1 MKKDRKQIV
10 RDVLGALFVLA
21 FGGFVLFF
29 VSVFAFLGVV
39 PYYVAQVLP
48 VIGVPALLVL
58 ALALSNLCG
67 AAVLKWMKRGLL
79 VILIGC
85 VAYTGYGAWRESIPT
100 VDDRDL
106 LLYQYEPFREDN
118 KLVTLEEAPAL
129 QMEYV
134 GLPRLDGATALY
146 PVYAAFAQA
155 VYPEQKY
162 SQKYSIHGGGSVTCY
177 GTTDAYD
184 RLIRGE
190 TDIIFVAGP
199 SQAQL
204 DAAATAGKELHL
216 TPIGREAFV
225 FFVNSRNPV
234 RSLTVEEIQKIYTG
248 ELTNWKEVGGR
259 RQKIRPFQRPEG
271 SGSQTALQRLMGDLP
286 LMKPEEENIVGGM
299 EGIIRRVAVYRN
311 FGNAIGFSFRYYTT
325 EMVTDD
331 QIWLLAVEGVEPTRE
346 TIRDGS
352 YPISSYF
359 YAITASRIGQSA
371 PEETNPRIA
380 ALLDWIL
387 SEQGQEIVDRTGYV
401 SLSP

>member
-1 MKKDRKQIV
+1 MKRNWKQIV
-10 RDVLGALFVLA
+10 EGVIGMLCILA
-21 FGGFVLFF
+21 FGAIFLPFLMLLAWAVL
-29 VSVFAFLGVV
+29 

-58 ALALSNLCG
+58 ALSLNNLCG
-67 AAVLKWMKRGLL
+67 AGVLKWMKRGLL

-85 VAYTGYGAWRESIPT
+85 AAYAGYGAWRESIPT

-118 KLVTLEEAPAL
+118 KLVQLEEPSAL
-129 QMEYV
+129 QLERI
-134 GLPRLDGATALY
+134 GLPHLDGATALY

-155 VYPEQKY
+155 AYPEQEY
-162 SQKYSIHGGGSVTCY
+162 PRYGHGGSGYVVCS

-184 RLIRGE
+184 RLIKGE
-190 TDIIFVAGP
+190 TEVIFVAGP

-204 DAAATAGKELHL
+204 DAAAAAGKELHL

-248 ELTNWKEVGGR
+248 EITNWKEVGGR
-259 RQKIRPFQRPEG
+259 RQTIRPYQRSEG

-286 LMKPEEENIVGGM
+286 LMEPEEEDVVDVM
-299 EGIIRRVAVYRN
+299 DGIIRRVAVYRN

-331 QIWLLAVEGVEPTRE
+331 QIRLLAIEDVEPTRE
-346 TIRDGS
+346 SIRDGS

-359 YAITASRIGQSA
+359 YAVTASRIGKPA
-371 PEETNPRIA
+371 PEETNPQIA
-380 ALLDWIL
+380 ALLEWIL
-387 SEQGQEIVDRTGYV
+387 SEQGQEIIDRTGYV
-401 SLSP
+401 SLN

>member
-1 MKKDRKQIV
+1 MKKNWKQIV
-10 RDVLGALFVLA
+10 RDVLGALFVLI
-21 FGGFVLFF
+21 FGGFILLF

-58 ALALSNLCG
+58 SLALSGLCG
-67 AAVLKWMKRGLL
+67 ASVLKWMKRGLL
-79 VILIGC
+79 VILLGC
-85 VAYTGYGAWRESIPT
+85 AVYAGYGAWRESIPT

-106 LLYQYEPFREDN
+106 LLYQYEPFREEN
-118 KLVTLEEAPAL
+118 KLVKLERPSAL
-129 QMEYV
+129 QLERI
-134 GLPRLDGATALY
+134 GLPHLDGATALY

-155 VYPEQKY
+155 VYPEQEY
-162 SQKYSIHGGGSVTCY
+162 PRHSHGGSGYVACS
-177 GTTDAYD
+177 GTTGAYD
-184 RLIRGE
+184 RLIKGE
-190 TDIIFVAGP
+190 TDIIFAAGP

-204 DAAATAGKELHL
+204 DAAAAAGKELHL

-234 RSLTVEEIQKIYTG
+234 QSLTVEEIQKIYTG
-248 ELTNWKEVGGR
+248 EITNWKEVGGR
-259 RQKIRPFQRPEG
+259 RQAIRPFQRPEG
-271 SGSQTALQRLMGDLP
+271 SGSQTALQRLMGELP
-286 LMKPEEENIVGGM
+286 LIEPEEENIVGGM

-331 QIWLLAVEGVEPTRE
+331 QIRLPAIDGVEPTRE

-359 YAITASRIGQSA
+359 YAVTASRIGKPA

-380 ALLDWIL
+380 ALLEWIL
-387 SEQGQEIVDRTGYV
+387 SEQGQEIIDRTGYV
-401 SLSP
+401 SLR